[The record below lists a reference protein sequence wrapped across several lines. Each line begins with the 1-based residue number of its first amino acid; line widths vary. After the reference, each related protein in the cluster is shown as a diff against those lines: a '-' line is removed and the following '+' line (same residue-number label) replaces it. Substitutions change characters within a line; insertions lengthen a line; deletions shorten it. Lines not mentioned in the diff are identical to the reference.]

1 MDTFEES
8 VQDFKGY
15 GFGIKEIS
23 MKKFL
28 KSVCNWIKGGYG
40 FGIKRWIWL
49 KKMNLV
55 KHLKNGMKIGLKNLF
70 QDKEEIEELKADYD
84 LQSVYEYSCK
94 RKISVEKEIE
104 KALEVLM
111 DNGNLFFK
119 DYEGKV
125 SPISYCNVDNG
136 KIFFME

>member
-1 MDTFEES
+1 MMTKENEFSKTFEEWYE
-8 VQDFKGY
+8 DWFKKP
-15 GFGIKEIS
+15 FPT
-23 MKKFL
+23 
-28 KSVCNWIKGGYG
+28 
-40 FGIKRWIWL
+40 
-49 KKMNLV
+49 
-55 KHLKNGMKIGLKNLF
+55 
-70 QDKEEIEELKADYD
+70 DKEEAEDLKADYD

-104 KALEVLM
+104 NAIKVLM

-125 SPISYCNVDNG
+125 SPISYCEVDNG